1 MKTTGIVRNVDNL
14 GRIALP
20 IEIRDNMDIDSKDP
34 LEIYTDEDKI
44 IFKKYETGCHFCG
57 NEGDN
62 IIHKDK
68 QVCKSCLKE
77 LKEEFINSGPLI
89 ER

>member
-1 MKTTGIVRNVDNL
+1 MKSTGIVRKIDDL
-14 GRIALP
+14 GRAVIPKEL
-20 IEIRDNMDIDSKDP
+20 RDTMGLNIKDP
-34 LEIYTDEDKI
+34 MEFYVDGDKI
-44 IFKKYETGCHFCG
+44 IIKKYESGCHFCG

-89 ER
+89 EG